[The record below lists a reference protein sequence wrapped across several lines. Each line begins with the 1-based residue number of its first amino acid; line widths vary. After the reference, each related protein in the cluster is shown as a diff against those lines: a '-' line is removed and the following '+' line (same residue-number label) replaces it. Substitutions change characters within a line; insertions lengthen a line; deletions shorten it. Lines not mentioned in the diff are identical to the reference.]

1 MYGKLRQSGKQNR
14 AVSKDSLETKSLV
27 VMYEQRTQNNNL
39 YNKSTSKKKRL
50 KWDKS
55 EAEFSVMSIS
65 CLSIIFIST

>member
-39 YNKSTSKKKRL
+39 YNKTIKVRQK
-50 KWDKS
+50 
-55 EAEFSVMSIS
+55 
-65 CLSIIFIST
+65 

>member
-50 KWDKS
+50 K
-55 EAEFSVMSIS
+55 
-65 CLSIIFIST
+65 